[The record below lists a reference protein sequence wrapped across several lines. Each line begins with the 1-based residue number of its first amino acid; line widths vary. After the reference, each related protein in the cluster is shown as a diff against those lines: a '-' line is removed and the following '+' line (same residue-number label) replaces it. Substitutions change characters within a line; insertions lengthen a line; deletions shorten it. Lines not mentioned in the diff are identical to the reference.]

1 MEDIAIE
8 AGSPWAEAPEKEA
21 MEGFGL
27 PKILVIGCGGA
38 GNNTVNR
45 LSHLGVEGAETI
57 AINTDS
63 QHLESIDADQKIL
76 IGRRLTRGQGAG
88 GDPAL
93 GKKAAESAK
102 NTLSELLQGSDMVFL
117 TAGMGGGTGTGSL
130 PVVAKLAKE
139 QGAIV
144 ICMVTTP
151 FHMEKGR
158 VLVSE
163 AGIESLRPVADTLIV
178 MDNNRLL
185 KYAPHLPL
193 YQAFSVVD
201 QIISETIKGITETV
215 TQPSLINLDY
225 ADVRTVMSGGGPSFM
240 LVGEGS
246 TKARSEQMVR
256 TALNNPLLDV
266 DYRGAKSCLLHLT
279 GGPDMTLKDAA
290 AVAEAL
296 TRELDK
302 DANVIWGA
310 RIRPDF
316 RDRIRLM
323 AVITGVR
330 SPQILCS
337 SEVKPQEND
346 IITRIDVIR

>member
-1 MEDIAIE
+1 MENIAEE
-8 AGSPWAEAPEKEA
+8 AAILSAEESAEDA
-21 MEGFGL
+21 IEGFGL
-27 PKILVIGCGGA
+27 PRILVVGCGGA
-38 GNNTVNR
+38 GNNTINR
-45 LSHLGVEGAETI
+45 LVHLGVEGAETI

-63 QHLESIDADQKIL
+63 QHLESIEADKKIL

-88 GDPAL
+88 GNPEV
-93 GKKAAESAK
+93 GKKAAESAR

-117 TAGMGGGTGTGSL
+117 TAGMGGGTGTGAL

-144 ICMVTTP
+144 ICLVTTP

-158 VLVSE
+158 VLVAEEGLE
-163 AGIESLRPVADTLIV
+163 ALQKIADTLIV

-185 KYAPHLPL
+185 QYAPHLPL
-193 YQAFSVVD
+193 HQAFSVVD
-201 QIISETIKGITETV
+201 QIISEIIKGITETV

-225 ADVRTVMSGGGPSFM
+225 ADVKTVMSGGGASFM

-246 TKARSEQMVR
+246 TRNKPEQIVRS
-256 TALNNPLLDV
+256 ALNNPLLDV

-279 GGPDMTLKDAA
+279 GGPDVTLKDAA

-296 TRELDK
+296 TQELDK

-316 RDRIRLM
+316 QDRIRLM

-330 SPQILCS
+330 SPQVLYAS
-337 SEVKPQEND
+337 DHKRQEN